1 MHTEQVALLSEHDE
15 LSQEIIDAKE
25 KEIENLVENKVLQVV
40 PNENQVRISSLWVIT
55 EKRNCDGKMMKARL
69 VAKSYE
75 KDSSNMRTD
84 SPTCSRACF
93 LTHNF

>member
-1 MHTEQVALLSEHDE
+1 MHTEQVAFLSEHDE

-40 PNENQVRISSLWVIT
+40 PNENQVRISSLWVT
-55 EKRNCDGKMMKARL
+55 AEKLNCDGKMMKERL
-69 VAKSYE
+69 VAKGYE

-84 SPTCSRACF
+84 SPTCSRAYF